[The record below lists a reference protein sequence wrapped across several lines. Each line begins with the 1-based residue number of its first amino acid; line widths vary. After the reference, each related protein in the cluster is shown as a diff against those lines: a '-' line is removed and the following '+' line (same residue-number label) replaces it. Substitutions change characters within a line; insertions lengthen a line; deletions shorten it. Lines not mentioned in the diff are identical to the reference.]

1 MDRTQEQVDSR
12 AIDAER
18 ARDGYVSGISYP
30 RRYYRELNP
39 ASIAFAALQTGYQA
53 PRLDRPFRYLDLGCA
68 HGYSTTLFA
77 ALFPHGEF
85 EGVDIDPA
93 HIASAEQLRRAAE
106 IGNAAFTTASFAA
119 MVTAADAPA
128 QDCDFIV
135 LHGVMSWVSAEV
147 RRDIAAVIAHRLK
160 PGGIVYVSY
169 NCQPGWA
176 AKMPLRELLLEAYDR
191 ATGATVVARL
201 QNAILLLRGLADSGA
216 HYIDSHPAVLS
227 LLEMIETQDAGYL
240 AHEFLNRH
248 WTIFYHR
255 DMAAEM
261 QALGLG
267 FLGSADAADNVPL
280 LAVPQK
286 PAALMAAQPDPVL
299 RETLRDMALNRQFRR
314 DLYGRA
320 QRPLSL
326 ADYIAA
332 WRETSF
338 VPALPRAACSLTV
351 KRAFGD
357 VTLDEQVFAPLL
369 DRLAEGPAAFDEL
382 CAVTSIGSWGI
393 GDQLQ
398 AIQLLV
404 AADFARPIVGGAAV
418 AADSPAVRR
427 FNDAAIAAARENGVA
442 EVAVAEPAWSGGRL
456 VPVVTSSG
464 GAGSPGRP
472 PDSRAT

>member
-1 MDRTQEQVDSR
+1 M
-12 AIDAER
+12 IDETVIDETM
-18 ARDGYVSGISYP
+18 ARDGYVSGIAYP

-39 ASIAFAALQTGYQA
+39 ASIAFAALQAGYQA
-53 PRLDRPFRYLDLGCA
+53 PRLDRPFRYLDLGCG

-77 ALFPHGEF
+77 ALFPQGDF
-85 EGVDIDPA
+85 QGLDLDPV
-93 HIASAEQLRRAAE
+93 HIASAERLRRAAS
-106 IGNAAFTTASFAA
+106 IDNAGFHVGSFAA
-119 MVTAADAPA
+119 MAAAADAPQ

-135 LHGVMSWVSAEV
+135 LHGVMSWVSITV
-147 RRDIAAVIAHRLK
+147 RRDIAAVIERRLK

-176 AKMPLRELLLEAYDR
+176 AKVPLRELLLEAFDR
-191 ATGATVVARL
+191 ASGATVAARIETAVA
-201 QNAILLLRGLADSGA
+201 LLRGLADSGA
-216 HYIDSHPAVLS
+216 HYIDSNPAVLS
-227 LLEMIETQDAGYL
+227 LLEMIESQEAGYL

-286 PAALMAAQPDPVL
+286 PAALMAAQSDPVL

-314 DLYGRA
+314 DLYGREL
-320 QRPLSL
+320 RPLPLS
-326 ADYIAA
+326 DFVAA
-332 WRETSF
+332 WHAARF
-338 VPALPRAACSLTV
+338 VLAVPRAQCALAI
-351 KRAFGD
+351 KRSFGD
-357 VTLDEQVFAPLL
+357 VALDAAIFDPLL
-369 DRLAEGPAAFDEL
+369 DRLATGPAGFNDL
-382 CAVTSIGSWGI
+382 CKVASIRDWGL

-418 AADSPAVRR
+418 VADNPAAQR
-427 FNDAAIAAARENGVA
+427 FNAAALAAGRADGFATVA
-442 EVAVAEPAWSGGRL
+442 LAMPEWSGARL
-456 VPVVTSSG
+456 VPVVE
-464 GAGSPGRP
+464 A
-472 PDSRAT
+472 

>member
-1 MDRTQEQVDSR
+1 MVPEQVDGK

-18 ARDGYVSGISYP
+18 ARDGYVSGIAYP

-39 ASIAFAALQTGYQA
+39 ASIAFAALQAGYQA
-53 PRLDRPFRYLDLGCA
+53 PRLDQPFRYLDLGCA

-85 EGVDIDPA
+85 EGVDIDA
-93 HIASAEQLRRAAE
+93 DHIASAEQLRRAAE
-106 IGNAAFTTASFAA
+106 IGNVAFTAASFAA
-119 MVTAADAPA
+119 MVTSSDAQEP
-128 QDCDFIV
+128 DCDFIV

-147 RRDIAAVIAHRLK
+147 RRDIATLIARRLK
-160 PGGIVYVSY
+160 PGGIVYASY

-191 ATGATVVARL
+191 ATGATVAARL
-201 QNAILLLRGLADSGA
+201 QNATTLLRGLADSGA

-227 LLEMIETQDAGYL
+227 LLEMIENQEAGYL

-261 QALGLG
+261 QALGLA
-267 FLGSADAADNVPL
+267 FLGSADAADNVQL

-320 QRPLSL
+320 QKPLSL

-338 VPALPRAACSLTV
+338 ALAMPRDTCGLTI
-351 KRAFGD
+351 KRVFGD
-357 VTLDEQVFAPLL
+357 ITLDEPVFAPLL
-369 DRLAEGPAAFDEL
+369 DRLAAGPVGFEDL
-382 CAVTSIGSWGI
+382 CAVAPISNWGI

-418 AADSPAVRR
+418 AADNAAVQR
-427 FNDAAIAAARENGVA
+427 FNEAALASAQGNNVETIALAM
-442 EVAVAEPAWSGGRL
+442 PAWSGARM
-456 VPVVTSSG
+456 VPVG
-464 GAGSPGRP
+464 KAERP
-472 PDSRAT
+472 

>member
-1 MDRTQEQVDSR
+1 MIRQKGGPQLDMSQEQVDR
-12 AIDAER
+12 TTLDAER
-18 ARDGYVSGISYP
+18 ARDGYVSGIPYP

-39 ASIAFAALQTGYQA
+39 ASIAFAALQAGYQA
-53 PRLDRPFRYLDLGCA
+53 PRLDRPFRYLDLGCG

-93 HIASAEQLRRAAE
+93 HIASAEQLRHAAE
-106 IGNAAFTTASFAA
+106 IGNVAFTAASFAKLL
-119 MVTAADAPA
+119 TSADAPA
-128 QDCDFIV
+128 QDCDFII

-147 RRDIAAVIAHRLK
+147 RRDIAALIARRLK
-160 PGGIVYVSY
+160 PGGILYVSY

-191 ATGATVVARL
+191 ATGATVAARL
-201 QNAILLLRGLADSGA
+201 QNATMLLRGLADSGA

-227 LLEMIETQDAGYL
+227 LLEMIERQEAGYL

-261 QALGLG
+261 QALGLA

-286 PAALMAAQPDPVL
+286 PAALMAAQADPVL

-320 QRPLSL
+320 QKPLSL

-338 VPALPRAACSLTV
+338 ALAIPRDACSLIV
-351 KRAFGD
+351 KRVFGD
-357 VTLDEQVFAPLL
+357 VALDESVFAPLL
-369 DRLAEGPAAFDEL
+369 DRLAAGPAAFADL
-382 CAVTSIGSWGI
+382 CAVASIGSWGI

-418 AADSPAVRR
+418 AADSPAVQR
-427 FNDAAIAAARENGVA
+427 FNDAAIAAARESGAETVA
-442 EVAVAEPAWSGGRL
+442 LAMPAWSGARL
-456 VPVVTSSG
+456 VPVKRGTQ
-464 GAGSPGRP
+464 P
-472 PDSRAT
+472 